1 MSVSTSY
8 YQRIGGEPAVSAAV
22 AALYRVILADDRLTG
37 YFAGVELDRLSR
49 HMVALLS
56 QVLGGPADYT
66 GRDLRGAH
74 RRLGITAAH
83 YDLVGA
89 YLIGVL
95 AGLGVDDEVLAAVR
109 QVLAASAE
117 DVIETG

>member
-1 MSVSTSY
+1 MDASFY
-8 YQRIGGEPAVSAAV
+8 ARIGGQPAVTAAV
-22 AALYRVILADDRLTG
+22 DALYRVVLADDRLVD
-37 YFAGVELDRLSR
+37 YFDGSDLDHLKS

-56 QVLGGPADYT
+56 QVLGGPAEYS

-74 RRLGITAAH
+74 FGLGIVPEH

-95 AGLGVDDEVLAAVR
+95 AGLGVDDEVLTAVR
-109 QVLAASAE
+109 GVLAASAA
-117 DVIETG
+117 DVVE

>member
-1 MSVSTSY
+1 MDGSFFARV
-8 YQRIGGEPAVSAAV
+8 GGQPAVTAAV
-22 AALYRVILADDRLTG
+22 DALYRAILGDERLAD
-37 YFAGVELDRLSR
+37 YFEGLDLPSLKE

-56 QVLGGPADYT
+56 QVLGGPAGYT

-74 RRLGITAAH
+74 FGLGIVPEH

-95 AGLGVDDEVLAAVR
+95 AGLGADNEVLTAVR
-109 QVLAASAE
+109 GVLARTAA
-117 DVIETG
+117 DVVE

>member
-1 MSVSTSY
+1 MDASFYARV
-8 YQRIGGEPAVSAAV
+8 GGQPAVTAAV
-22 AALYRVILADDRLTG
+22 DALYRVVLGDDRLTD
-37 YFAGVELDRLSR
+37 YFDGSDLDRLKG

-56 QVLGGPADYT
+56 QVLGGPAEYS

-74 RRLGITAAH
+74 FGLGIIPEH
-83 YDLVGA
+83 YDLTGA

-109 QVLAASAE
+109 AVLRESAA
-117 DVIETG
+117 DVIE

>member
-1 MSVSTSY
+1 MSVSTDESF

-22 AALYRVILADDRLTG
+22 TALYRVILADDRLAG
-37 YFAGVELDRLSR
+37 YFAGVDLDRLSG

-56 QVLGGPADYT
+56 RVLGGPDAYS

-74 RRLGITAAH
+74 RHLGVTAAH

-89 YLIGVL
+89 YLIGIL
-95 AGLGVDDEVLAAVR
+95 AGLGVDDEVLGAVR
-109 QVLAASAE
+109 GVLEASADE
-117 DVIETG
+117 VID